1 MGVLVACSAGGGGE
15 CLLRGRCQRMD
26 EAEVRAHAMG
36 RPSRDSANLP
46 RWLVKAVLCVAP
58 GGRHEEVTPWARVT
72 RGLESGVGSQG
83 RAQRCRVL
91 SGRRAVPVGAVYLC
105 CFFDAV

>member
-1 MGVLVACSAGGGGE
+1 MGVLVACSAGGGGG

-46 RWLVKAVLCVAP
+46 RWLVKAVYCVWRPADDTRRSDAS
-58 GGRHEEVTPWARVT
+58 GSREVWRV
-72 RGLESGVGSQG
+72 E
-83 RAQRCRVL
+83 
-91 SGRRAVPVGAVYLC
+91 
-105 CFFDAV
+105 

>member
-1 MGVLVACSAGGGGE
+1 MGVLVACSAGGGGG

-58 GGRHEEVTPWARVT
+58 GGRHEEVTPWVT
-72 RGLESGVGSQG
+72 RGLESGVAKVAHS
-83 RAQRCRVL
+83 AAVYCRVAAL
-91 SGRRAVPVGAVYLC
+91 SLSVRCICVASLMR
-105 CFFDAV
+105 FEI